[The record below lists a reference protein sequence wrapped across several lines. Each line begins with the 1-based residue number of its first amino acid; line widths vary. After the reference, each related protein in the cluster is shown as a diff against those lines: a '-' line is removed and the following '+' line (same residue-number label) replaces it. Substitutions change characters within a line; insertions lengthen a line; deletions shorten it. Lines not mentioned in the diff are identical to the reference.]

1 MGEMKCPECGRNMV
15 IRKGQKG
22 YFLGCSKY
30 PSCKGEMSI
39 EVELVQSYLDYKR
52 EVGKG
57 LNCPRCNSP
66 MKARKGKYGV
76 FLSCSW
82 YPHCK
87 CTQKI
92 DVIL

>member
-1 MGEMKCPECGRNMV
+1 M
-15 IRKGQKG
+15 QQ
-22 YFLGCSKY
+22 Y
-30 PSCKGEMSI
+30 PSCKGQMSI
-39 EVELVQSYLDYKR
+39 EVEWVQSHLDYKR

-66 MKARKGKYGV
+66 MKAKKGKYAV
-76 FLSCSW
+76 FLSCSS